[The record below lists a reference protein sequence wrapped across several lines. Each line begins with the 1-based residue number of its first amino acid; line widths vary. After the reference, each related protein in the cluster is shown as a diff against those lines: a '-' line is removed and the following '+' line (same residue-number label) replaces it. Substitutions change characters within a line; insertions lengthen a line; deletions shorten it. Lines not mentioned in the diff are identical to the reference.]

1 MLVNCIREKMGA
13 AIMLGLTALGG
24 ILLLSSFFTSDSNR
38 FLMLV
43 SGLGMVFA
51 GILFGM
57 KK

>member
-1 MLVNCIREKMGA
+1 
-13 AIMLGLTALGG
+13 MLGLTALGG